1 MKIYDRLYKLIAL
14 YISPNQSQ
22 DQYEYF
28 KEILELNLELAVE
41 NNPFSVVHLSNFNP
55 NQVKVKQ

>member
-1 MKIYDRLYKLIAL
+1 MKIDDRLYKLIAS

-28 KEILELNLELAVE
+28 KEILELNLELAAQ
-41 NNPFSVVHLSNFNP
+41 NNSFSVVVLSNFNA
-55 NQVKVKQ
+55 KSSES

>member
-1 MKIYDRLYKLIAL
+1 MKIDDRLYKLIAL

-28 KEILELNLELAVE
+28 KEILELNLELAAQ
-41 NNPFSVVHLSNFNP
+41 NNSFSVVVLSNFNA
-55 NQVKVKQ
+55 KSSES

>member
-28 KEILELNLELAVE
+28 KEILELNLELAVQ
-41 NNPFSVVHLSNFNP
+41 NNSFSVVVLSNFNA
-55 NQVKVKQ
+55 KSSES

>member
-1 MKIYDRLYKLIAL
+1 MKIDDRLYKLIAL

-28 KEILELNLELAVE
+28 KEILELNLELAAQ
-41 NNPFSVVHLSNFNP
+41 NNCFSVVVLSNFNA
-55 NQVKVKQ
+55 KSSES

>member
-1 MKIYDRLYKLIAL
+1 MKIDDRLYKLIAL

-28 KEILELNLELAVE
+28 KEILELNLELAVQ
-41 NNPFSVVHLSNFNP
+41 NNPFSVVHLSNFNA
-55 NQVKVKQ
+55 KSSES

>member
-1 MKIYDRLYKLIAL
+1 MKIDDRLYKLIAL

-28 KEILELNLELAVE
+28 KEILELNLELAVQ
-41 NNPFSVVHLSNFNP
+41 NNSFSVVVLSNFNA
-55 NQVKVKQ
+55 KSSES

>member
-1 MKIYDRLYKLIAL
+1 MKIDDRLYKLITL

-28 KEILELNLELAVE
+28 KEILELNLELAVQ
-41 NNPFSVVHLSNFNP
+41 NNSFSVVVLSNFNA
-55 NQVKVKQ
+55 KSSES